1 MLTREVIPAD
11 LLLIACSEPE
21 PVPQGMCYIETK
33 SLDGETN
40 LKLRNAMRNTLGA
53 IRSEADLANLHG
65 EIIMEHPN
73 KLIESFTGT
82 LDAGSLGKEPIQPHN
97 VLLRGC
103 SLRNTEYVMG
113 IVLNTGHDTKIMM
126 GSTETPS
133 KASGLERRSSEEIRR
148 IVALLLL
155 VCTIGATGMT
165 IWNDT
170 YVSDLTYLDW
180 DPTVWPP
187 AWVFGF
193 KKQPAGTQ

>member
-1 MLTREVIPAD
+1 
-11 LLLIACSEPE
+11 
-21 PVPQGMCYIETK
+21 MCYIETK

-40 LKLRNAMRNTLGA
+40 LKLRNAMRHTLGA
-53 IRSEADLANLHG
+53 IRTEADLANLRG

-82 LDAGSLGKEPIQPHN
+82 LDAGSLGKEPIQPQN

-113 IVLNTGHDTKIMM
+113 IVINTGHDTKIMM

-170 YVSDLTYLDW
+170 YISDMTYLDW
-180 DPTVWPP
+180 DPTVR
-187 AWVFGF
+187 AYACELMKAKRNAVR
-193 KKQPAGTQ
+193 